1 MFNYTEIEQHQVR
14 ASASSPTPGPWLVG
28 AEPHPG
34 RLARAC
40 IRSQQDIVEVE
51 KFAPEQLLPGATIYE
66 CIKAS
71 AAANPSKPAMIQLVS
86 ADLTVAP
93 RVITYGKLV
102 QSIEQAANLFVALS
116 EGERPAV
123 SIILPMVQE
132 ALIATWAGATAG
144 IANPINPYLETR
156 VVISIMN
163 AARTTVLVTTT
174 NKHGPGIWDKLGEI
188 RSQVPTLRR
197 VLIVDA
203 DDPAIDFTTAVE
215 AAPVGRLTFE
225 PTTDPHAEAVYLP
238 TGGTTAA
245 PKLVRM
251 THRGQLL
258 NAWIAGA
265 MSGATAEGV
274 VGHAMPNFHIGG
286 LGVLALRAIL
296 FGQTLLTLTKD
307 GFRNPEV
314 IKNFWDIARRYRIS
328 SVLAVPATA
337 AAILSVPDAQS
348 EGHCIQTFNCGA
360 STVPVE
366 LMRGFHER
374 FGIWLREFW
383 GMSEIHGIVTAHPNE
398 GGQPV
403 VGSVGCHLPY
413 HPVMAIEVDA
423 ANRFVRVCATGERGV
438 LAVTGPGVTGGY
450 VDPRLDAEFF
460 VAGMTDGK
468 KWANTGDLG
477 CVDANDYA
485 WLFGRSKDLII
496 RGGHNIDPKLIED
509 VLVCHPEVQIAAAV
523 GRPDQGKGEMPIAY
537 VQLKP
542 GAQASS
548 AELLQFCR
556 ERVQERAAM
565 PSDIIIIAEIPMTAV
580 GKISK
585 PALRIV
591 TMCALSRKLVAD
603 LVGERG
609 SVEVSVDES
618 GLRPMVVLQVR
629 LVSGDAAQVEALLKE
644 IFRNYEFATSLSVL
658 KIS

>member
-1 MFNYTEIEQHQVR
+1 MSNYTEIEQHQVR
-14 ASASSPTPGPWLVG
+14 ASANDPAPGPWLAG
-28 AEPHPG
+28 AEPRPG
-34 RLARAC
+34 RLARAW
-40 IRSQQDIVEVE
+40 IRSQQDIVAVE
-51 KFAPEQLLPGATIYE
+51 KFAPEQLLPGASIYD

-71 AAANPSKPAMIQLVS
+71 AAADTSKPAMIQLVS
-86 ADLTVAP
+86 ADLSVAP
-93 RVITYGKLV
+93 RVITYAKLV

-116 EGERPAV
+116 DGARPAV
-123 SIILPMVQE
+123 SVILPMVQE

-144 IANPINPYLETR
+144 IANPINPYLESR

-163 AARTTVLVTTT
+163 AARATVLVTTT
-174 NKHGPGIWDKLGEI
+174 NKHGPGIWDKLDEI

-203 DDPAIDFTTAVE
+203 DDPASDFMTAIE

-225 PTTDPHAEAVYLP
+225 STTDPHAEAVYLP

-265 MSGATAEGV
+265 MSGAAADGV

-307 GFRNPEV
+307 GFRNPDV

-337 AAILSVPDAQS
+337 AAILAVPNTHA

-360 STVPVE
+360 STVPIE
-366 LMRGFHER
+366 LMRGFHAR

-398 GGQPV
+398 DGQPL

-413 HPVMAIEVDA
+413 HPVMAIEVDG
-423 ANRFVRVCATGERGV
+423 ANRFVRACAPGERGV

-460 VAGMTDGK
+460 VAGTADGK
-468 KWANTGDLG
+468 QWANTGDLG
-477 CVDANDYA
+477 CVDANGYA

-496 RGGHNIDPKLIED
+496 RGGHNIDPKLIEE
-509 VLVCHPEVQIAAAV
+509 VLASHPAVQIVAAV
-523 GRPDQGKGEMPIAY
+523 GRPDQGKGELPIAY

-542 GAQASS
+542 GAETSS

-556 ERVQERAAM
+556 ERVQERAAV
-565 PSDIIIIAEIPMTAV
+565 PIEINIIAEIPMTAV

-585 PALRIV
+585 PALRIM
-591 TMCALSRKLVAD
+591 TMRALSRKLVAD

-609 SVEVSVDES
+609 TVEVSIDES
-618 GLRPMVVLQVR
+618 GLRPKVVVQVR
-629 LVSGDAAQVEALLKE
+629 LISGDPAALDATLKDA
-644 IFRNYEFATSLSVL
+644 FRNYEFATSFSVL
-658 KIS
+658 KTS